1 LTVQDASRRIGAVG
15 TLSSGPV
22 VVGAEHLQVSFDA
35 AVPAAVE
42 IDPGTVVAFETSDAI
57 FRRLATGEPLGHEE
71 LQQANAVTGP
81 VGVRGAEPGDALR
94 IEVLDV
100 EIAAA
105 WIVRMEGFGP
115 LGAGVDGIRVTPAR
129 VESGRVFIADGRPW
143 DRTVRAPVAAG
154 GGRGGTA
161 LGRRPARRNGPR

>member
-1 LTVQDASRRIGAVG
+1 VA

-57 FRRLATGEPLGHEE
+57 FRRLATGESLAHKE

-81 VGVRGAEPGDALR
+81 VGVRRGPATRCGSRCSTWRSLPPG
-94 IEVLDV
+94 
-100 EIAAA
+100 
-105 WIVRMEGFGP
+105 
-115 LGAGVDGIRVTPAR
+115 
-129 VESGRVFIADGRPW
+129 S
-143 DRTVRAPVAAG
+143 
-154 GGRGGTA
+154 
-161 LGRRPARRNGPR
+161 